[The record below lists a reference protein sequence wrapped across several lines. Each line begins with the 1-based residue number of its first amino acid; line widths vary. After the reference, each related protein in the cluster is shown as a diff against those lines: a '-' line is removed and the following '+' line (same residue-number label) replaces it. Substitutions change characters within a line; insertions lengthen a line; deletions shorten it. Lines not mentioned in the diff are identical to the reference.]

1 MDSYFYEKRKDMKNL
16 MFISFFF
23 VSALALGQKSID
35 DRAKEQTDA
44 MKTQLNLTPEQYT
57 KVLEINRG
65 IIQKNTDIENSS
77 YSAEVKREIIQSN
90 RKSRKAMLKDVLTAA
105 QYEKLEEIVKVKREE
120 ARDSEIKQ

>member
-16 MFISFFF
+16 IFISFFF

-65 IIQKNTDIENSS
+65 IIQKNTDNEHTS

-90 RKSRKAMLKDVLTAA
+90 RKARKAMLKDVLTAA

>member
-16 MFISFFF
+16 IFISFFF

-90 RKSRKAMLKDVLTAA
+90 RKARKAMLKDVLTAA

>member
-1 MDSYFYEKRKDMKNL
+1 MKNL
-16 MFISFFF
+16 IFISFFF

-90 RKSRKAMLKDVLTAA
+90 RKARKAMLKDVLTAA

-120 ARDSEIKQ
+120 ARESEIKQ

>member
-16 MFISFFF
+16 IFISFFF

-90 RKSRKAMLKDVLTAA
+90 RKARKAMLKDVLTAA

-120 ARDSEIKQ
+120 IKQ

>member
-16 MFISFFF
+16 IFISFFF

-90 RKSRKAMLKDVLTAA
+90 RKARKAMLKDVLTAA
-105 QYEKLEEIVKVKREE
+105 EYEKLEEIVKVKREE

>member
-16 MFISFFF
+16 IFISFFF

-90 RKSRKAMLKDVLTAA
+90 RKARKAMLKDVLTAA

-120 ARDSEIKQ
+120 ARESEIKQ

>member
-16 MFISFFF
+16 IFISFFF

-90 RKSRKAMLKDVLTAA
+90 RKARKAMFKDVLTAA

-120 ARDSEIKQ
+120 ARESEIKQ

>member
-16 MFISFFF
+16 IFISFFF

-90 RKSRKAMLKDVLTAA
+90 RKARKAMLKDVLTAA
-105 QYEKLEEIVKVKREE
+105 QYEKLEEIVKVKLEE
-120 ARDSEIKQ
+120 ARESEIKQ

>member
-16 MFISFFF
+16 IFISFFF

-90 RKSRKAMLKDVLTAA
+90 RKARKAMLKDVLTAA

-120 ARDSEIKQ
+120 ARESEFKQ

>member
-1 MDSYFYEKRKDMKNL
+1 MDSYFYVKRKDMKNL
-16 MFISFFF
+16 IFISFFF

-77 YSAEVKREIIQSN
+77 YSAEVKREIIQSK
-90 RKSRKAMLKDVLTAA
+90 RKARKAMLKDVLTAA

-120 ARDSEIKQ
+120 ARESEIKQ

>member
-16 MFISFFF
+16 IFISFFF
-23 VSALALGQKSID
+23 DSALALGQKSID

-90 RKSRKAMLKDVLTAA
+90 RKARKAMLKDVLTAA

-120 ARDSEIKQ
+120 ARESEIKQ